1 MRVIPVAPRIVR
13 ARPFDRCVARVRS
26 DHQLNR
32 RVRHSSVFL
41 MYGAHGRDDRVRTS
55 ARPHA
60 RLPASARCGS
70 TRSIR
75 WAAACARRMLREP
88 DSSSS
93 SAGHESVAQPAD
105 AMHAPCRTQSRGR
118 PAGRIVNVPMLRTDA
133 VRSAAAPVRSAAGMG
148 ERERSPMTL
157 RARLHIARLHPRD
170 ALRFAGMNSHPED

>member
-1 MRVIPVAPRIVR
+1 
-13 ARPFDRCVARVRS
+13 
-26 DHQLNR
+26 
-32 RVRHSSVFL
+32 
-41 MYGAHGRDDRVRTS
+41 
-55 ARPHA
+55 
-60 RLPASARCGS
+60 
-70 TRSIR
+70 
-75 WAAACARRMLREP
+75 MLREP

-105 AMHAPCRTQSRGR
+105 ATHAPRRTQSRGR

-170 ALRFAGMNSHPED
+170 VLRFAGMNRHPED